1 MAKRGWVRFK
11 VPISTDPG
19 QIQAAVDS
27 VAGIVKLIAGGLI
40 DRHRDGR
47 GRRIAAVAGVQHD
60 GLCMLAGGRHF
71 TPLVFNF

>member
-27 VAGIVKLIAGGLI
+27 
-40 DRHRDGR
+40 
-47 GRRIAAVAGVQHD
+47 AAVLHGEAEKYGTAEEPITYKVEQTSD
-60 GLCMLAGGRHF
+60 GKLYATVYGLQ
-71 TPLVFNF
+71 

>member
-27 VAGIVKLIAGGLI
+27 GRSRSAMPT
-40 DRHRDGR
+40 HRRLQKEWDALHQLR
-47 GRRIAAVAGVQHD
+47 
-60 GLCMLAGGRHF
+60 
-71 TPLVFNF
+71 